1 MAENVEC
8 VAAES
13 VRAVG
18 KQAYLSQVGKELAAL
33 YRAMPDLQTSSYGYD
48 LDDADPNTVWLKIRQ
63 RGVYVMCILIHV
75 YSHINSLANRS
86 YLSFVY
92 L

>member
-1 MAENVEC
+1 MEDIEPFLAENVEC

-75 YSHINSLANRS
+75 CMLAFIVT
-86 YLSFVY
+86 LTA
-92 L
+92 